1 MVSMFRAAYA
11 FNQNI
16 GSWNAAAVTNM
27 QDMFQLAS
35 AFNQNIGSWNTA
47 VVANMRGMFHAASAF
62 NQTLTGWCVSNIS
75 SEPSGFSNSSPLSV
89 ANKPSWGACSYFIS
103 TWELTSSDLT
113 FVLPLKDYTNI
124 TINWGDGSSPT
135 THTGGA
141 MQSHTYASAG
151 TYTITV
157 AVNDAAKDIG
167 EMYLGGHASRTLIRT
182 VENWGE
188 GTWET
193 FYVAFKGATSLTIP
207 ATDEPDL
214 SLVTNMRE
222 AFANCTSLVGTTLND
237 WNTAAVTT
245 TQAMFYGA
253 SVFNGNISSW
263 NTSAVTTLYNMFYAA
278 SSFNQDINTSGSS
291 WNTDAVTNMS
301 QMFFNAGAFNVSL

>member
-1 MVSMFRAAYA
+1 MKKGFLLLLLILFSGVIIA
-11 FNQNI
+11 
-16 GSWNAAAVTNM
+16 
-27 QDMFQLAS
+27 QDNF
-35 AFNQNIGSWNTA
+35 
-47 VVANMRGMFHAASAF
+47 V
-62 NQTLTGWCVSNIS
+62 
-75 SEPSGFSNSSPLSV
+75 
-89 ANKPSWGACSYFIS
+89 S
-103 TWELTSSDLT
+103 TWAVGSGSFE
-113 FVLPLKDYTNI
+113 LPLKDYANI
-124 TINWGDGSSPT
+124 TIDWGDGGSTS

-141 MQSHTYASAG
+141 FPTHNYGSAG

-157 AVNDAAKDIG
+157 AVNDGAKDIG

-237 WNTAAVTT
+237 WNTAEVTT

-263 NTSAVTTLYNMFYAA
+263 NTSAVTTLYNMFWRFLFISRDVLIA
-278 SSFNQDINTSGSS
+278 QIK
-291 WNTDAVTNMS
+291 
-301 QMFFNAGAFNVSL
+301 SLNGTLE